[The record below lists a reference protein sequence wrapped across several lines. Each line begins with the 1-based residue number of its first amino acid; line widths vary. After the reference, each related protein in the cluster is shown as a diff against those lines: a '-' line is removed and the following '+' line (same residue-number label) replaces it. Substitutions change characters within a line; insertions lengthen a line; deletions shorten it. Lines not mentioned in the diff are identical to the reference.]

1 MTLKCTQVLAGSN
14 ALCTD
19 LFTPSETGFLSS
31 CKLHELFLAL
41 CEGNTHN
48 PCVYKPMG
56 ALPWLAH
63 EQNKDCMTMSYHMD
77 SRGMH
82 IGVHESF
89 LHNIHFNAHYNTDL
103 ICTHTHTHTHTP
115 TPTHTHHTH
124 TESHTSTEKHPLH
137 AMLDYL
143 AAVK

>member
-31 CKLHELFLAL
+31 CKLHELFLTL

-103 ICTHTHTHTHTP
+103 ICTHTHT
-115 TPTHTHHTH
+115 
-124 TESHTSTEKHPLH
+124 ESHTSTEKHPLH